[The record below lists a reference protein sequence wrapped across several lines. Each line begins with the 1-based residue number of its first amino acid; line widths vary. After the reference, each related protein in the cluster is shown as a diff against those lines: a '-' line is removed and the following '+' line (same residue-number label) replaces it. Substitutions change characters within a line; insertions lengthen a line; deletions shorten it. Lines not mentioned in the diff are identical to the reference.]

1 MLMET
6 SDCPMER
13 ITLRGAWKSAL
24 RKHGGLFVAP
34 TPGTS
39 EMLKWS
45 AVNLVSMPLELW
57 LLMVPLMGKELA
69 PSTLMLLPVPVER
82 RGSSPAPAETL

>member
-24 RKHGGLFVAP
+24 RKHGGLCVAL

-45 AVNLVSMPLELW
+45 AVSLVSMPLELW
-57 LLMVPLMGKELA
+57 LLIVPRLGKELS
-69 PSTLMLLPVPVER
+69 PSTLMLLPVLVER
-82 RGSSPAPAETL
+82 RGSSPRHCEV